1 MKEVWGTF
9 QKLGNGA
16 ESCARSY
23 KNTEE
28 GQWPSQQDPRAFDR
42 RPGGASQVELER
54 IFWKEKAALHIQS
67 GGRMWCL

>member
-54 IFWKEKAALHIQS
+54 IF
-67 GGRMWCL
+67 